1 MKNKIIIFLFC
12 LSFLNH
18 SNAENL
24 NIEAS
29 SITLDKKTKS
39 TIFKGEVIASDSKN
53 NVFKTNF
60 AEYDNEQKLLISKGE
75 TTILTSEGI
84 SLTGK
89 DIIFDNNNF
98 FIKSDKPAL
107 IQDLDKNEIFL
118 ENFEYST
125 KNNFFKSVGNIKL
138 LDTKNNSYNFSQIYI
153 DEKKREI
160 IGTDIKA
167 FLNQDSF
174 KINKKNKPRVFANT
188 MNFKED
194 QSKFSKSVF
203 TICDYRKN
211 DKCPPWLLQA
221 NNMTHDKK
229 KKTIY
234 YDNAVLK
241 IYDLPIFYFPKLS
254 HPDPTVERR
263 SGFLPPSFSDSKNLG
278 AGFGIPYY
286 WDLGKNKDFTLTSKL
301 FTSEHPLF
309 LSEYRHAFE
318 KSYLISDFG
327 YTEGYKKTTSTKT
340 SGSKSHFFTKFIKS
354 FRGKN
359 NSENNFELTFQN
371 VSNNKYL
378 RLYKIKTDLVEYE
391 TDSLENSLNFSHEDE
406 DLFFGFKASAYETLK
421 DNYNDKY
428 EYILPEIIIDKNL
441 FTNNK
446 FGNADFQSN
455 LKVHNYDTNKFTKF
469 FVNNIDWKF
478 RNLNYDS
485 GFAGSF
491 LGKIKNV
498 NYEAKNTDEYKD
510 DTTSE
515 LFGVLGFLTKIDLF
529 KKTVNNGT
537 HFLTPKAL
545 FRYSPDHMRKEAAK
559 IRLSNLNI
567 FTLDRLDSVNNF
579 ESGSSATLGFDYKF
593 ERDNLNKINFS
604 LGQILNVKEN
614 SNMPSS
620 SGLNQRFSDVVGSSN
635 FRLNDNI
642 NFSYNFSLDQNYK
655 DLNYNELETKFDFN
669 PIKFNLNYLEEKEH
683 IGNQEYLKAGLK
695 ISKGETGLFEASTKR
710 NLITNS
716 AEYYDLSYEYIND
729 CLRAGLVYRRE
740 FYNDSELEPENSLMF
755 KVTIVPFGNINSP
768 SFSQ

>member
-12 LSFLNH
+12 LSFLSY

-29 SITLDKKTKS
+29 SITFDKKTKS

-53 NVFKTNF
+53 NIFKTNF
-60 AEYDNEQKLLISKGE
+60 AEYDKEQKLLISKGE

-98 FIKSDKPAL
+98 FIKSDKPAI

-125 KNNFFKSVGNIKL
+125 KNYFFKSVGNIKL
-138 LDTKNNSYNFSQIYI
+138 LDAKNNSYNFSQIYI
-153 DEKKREI
+153 DEKKNEI

-167 FLNQDSF
+167 FLNQDTF

-194 QSKFSKSVF
+194 QSQFSKSVF

-221 NNMTHDKK
+221 NNMIHDKK

-309 LSEYRHAFE
+309 LGEYRHAFE

-378 RLYKIKTDLVEYE
+378 RLYKVKTDLVEYE

-406 DLFFGFKASAYETLK
+406 DLFFGFQVS
-421 DNYNDKY
+421 
-428 EYILPEIIIDKNL
+428 I
-441 FTNNK
+441 
-446 FGNADFQSN
+446 
-455 LKVHNYDTNKFTKF
+455 H
-469 FVNNIDWKF
+469 
-478 RNLNYDS
+478 
-485 GFAGSF
+485 
-491 LGKIKNV
+491 
-498 NYEAKNTDEYKD
+498 
-510 DTTSE
+510 
-515 LFGVLGFLTKIDLF
+515 
-529 KKTVNNGT
+529 
-537 HFLTPKAL
+537 PK
-545 FRYSPDHMRKEAAK
+545 S
-559 IRLSNLNI
+559 
-567 FTLDRLDSVNNF
+567 
-579 ESGSSATLGFDYKF
+579 
-593 ERDNLNKINFS
+593 
-604 LGQILNVKEN
+604 
-614 SNMPSS
+614 
-620 SGLNQRFSDVVGSSN
+620 
-635 FRLNDNI
+635 
-642 NFSYNFSLDQNYK
+642 
-655 DLNYNELETKFDFN
+655 
-669 PIKFNLNYLEEKEH
+669 
-683 IGNQEYLKAGLK
+683 
-695 ISKGETGLFEASTKR
+695 
-710 NLITNS
+710 
-716 AEYYDLSYEYIND
+716 
-729 CLRAGLVYRRE
+729 
-740 FYNDSELEPENSLMF
+740 
-755 KVTIVPFGNINSP
+755 
-768 SFSQ
+768 